1 MATTNRSTSRPGR
14 SLLGLGLIVLVL
26 FGSIGVGVWK
36 SDASWSPKLAL
47 DLEGG
52 TQIILQPVTTD
63 GQAVTSEDI
72 NQAIAII
79 RQRVDSS
86 GVSEAE
92 ITSQGGSNIV
102 VALPGRPSEETL
114 DLVRESAQM
123 QFRPVLSFAAVTPT
137 VTEDP
142 VGPVAPTDVA
152 TTPAPEDATS
162 TDAPADTATTDP
174 ADTATTDPAGSGGGA
189 ALASTTTDPVTD
201 AATDPATDAATTPA
215 TDPTADPTEPAVVPS
230 NPSDLAQI
238 TPELAAEFQALTCTP
253 DSSAAGTAPKDPA
266 SPIAVCSVDGTMKY
280 ILGPME
286 IAGTDI
292 DSASSGLQTNAQGVT
307 LNTWAVNLRFT
318 AAGTDKFADVT
329 TRLSTL
335 PTYTTWIST
344 ENPTQAPNMFAMVLD
359 NQVISA
365 PGVTSTIPDGRAEI
379 TGSFTRESATA
390 LANQLNFGALPLT
403 FEVQSEQQ
411 ISATLGSEQLEKG
424 MLAGLI
430 GLALV
435 VVYSLFQYRA
445 LGLVTVASL
454 LIAGLVTYGMITLLS
469 WTQGYRLSLPG
480 VAGLIVA
487 IGITA
492 DSFIVYFE
500 RIRDELRDGRSLTSA
515 VDTGWD
521 RARRTI
527 VASDTVNFLAAVVLY
542 FLAVGGVRG
551 FAFTLGLTTL
561 VDLIV
566 VFFFT
571 HPLMKLLAKTRFFAD
586 GHPAS
591 GLDPHRLGA
600 TGVRYAGRGRVT
612 QPAAAT
618 SPSLT
623 KGGKAGAA
631 SGSAGTDAT
640 ASEGSTKRKKQLV
653 SAGVP
658 AARPTMT
665 IAERRAAAAAAAVET
680 GGAAENDGAAETDSA
695 VETDGVAPTVAAA
708 ETEGATAPETPEV
721 TEGEHEPAGTPPADE
736 TRTDG
741 TPASDERK
749 DGNL

>member
-14 SLLGLGLIVLVL
+14 SLIGLGIIVLVL
-26 FGSIGVGVWK
+26 FGSIGIGTWQ

-63 GQAVTSEDI
+63 GQTVTSEDI

-102 VALPGRPSEETL
+102 VALPGQPSQETL

-123 QFRPVLSFAAVTPT
+123 QFRPVLSFSMVAPT
-137 VTEDP
+137 ALPTEDP
-142 VGPVAPTDVA
+142 TTGPTAPTDVP
-152 TTPAPEDATS
+152 TEDVAPEDGAT
-162 TDAPADTATTDP
+162 TDAPEEPATDATTEP
-174 ADTATTDPAGSGGGA
+174 AESGSGGGVA
-189 ALASTTTDPVTD
+189 
-201 AATDPATDAATTPA
+201 AATDPAVEPTTDAATEPA
-215 TDPTADPTEPAVVPS
+215 VEPTTDATEPAVEPTTDAEVPLPS

-238 TPELAAEFQALTCTP
+238 TPELLAEFQALTCSP
-253 DSSAAGTAPKDPA
+253 DASAAGTAPKDPA

-286 IAGTDI
+286 IAGTEI
-292 DSASSGLQTNAQGVT
+292 DSASSGLQVNSQGVA

-329 TRLSTL
+329 TRLATL
-335 PTYTTWIST
+335 PTYAQWIST
-344 ENPTQAPNMFAMVLD
+344 ENPTLAPNMFAMVLD
-359 NQVISA
+359 NQVIGA
-365 PGVTSTIPDGRAEI
+365 PGVTATIPDGRAEI
-379 TGSFTRESATA
+379 TGSYTRETATA

-424 MLAGLI
+424 MIAGLI
-430 GLALV
+430 GLLLV

-571 HPLMKLLAKTRFFAD
+571 HPLMKLLARTRFFAD

-600 TGVRYAGRGRVT
+600 TGVRYAGRGRVVT
-612 QPAAAT
+612 PATAAAT
-618 SPSLT
+618 PGLT
-623 KGGKAGAA
+623 EDRPAEPTGK
-631 SGSAGTDAT
+631 
-640 ASEGSTKRKKQLV
+640 KKKKQLV
-653 SAGVP
+653 PAG
-658 AARPTMT
+658 AATAAPTMT
-665 IAERRAAAAAAAVET
+665 IAERRAL
-680 GGAAENDGAAETDSA
+680 
-695 VETDGVAPTVAAA
+695 AAA
-708 ETEGATAPETPEV
+708 EAAAQKSDAAEASDSSEAETE
-721 TEGEHEPAGTPPADE
+721 HDPAGTPPADD